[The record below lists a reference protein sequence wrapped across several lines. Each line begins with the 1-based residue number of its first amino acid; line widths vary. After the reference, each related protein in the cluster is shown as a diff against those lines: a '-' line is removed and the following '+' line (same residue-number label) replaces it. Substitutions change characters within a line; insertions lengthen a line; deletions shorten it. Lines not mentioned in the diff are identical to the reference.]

1 MIGRRPA
8 PSGGRRRPGCS
19 STQPAA
25 RAHVGGPQQQVRAL
39 GGAGRGPRAPSVR
52 PEGTLASA
60 ARRLSTLRL
69 PWFFLPPTLS
79 ATIRNRNPHPGCGP
93 GARGSAA
100 ACPWGAGVRLGAS
113 ARPRVGSAGG
123 TVVRSGREA
132 GQKAAGGA
140 PLRLGGG
147 HPRTPRFTVPS
158 YSFIRGLRAGAFPG
172 PFPRQLFSPRVSRV
186 ARALVPGGREGVTCV
201 CLGASLHP
209 WEG

>member
-8 PSGGRRRPGCS
+8 PSGGRRRPGCA

-69 PWFFLPPTLS
+69 PWFFLPPTPQ
-79 ATIRNRNPHPGCGP
+79 RHHPQPEPASGLR
-93 GARGSAA
+93 ARGAGLCGCVS
-100 ACPWGAGVRLGAS
+100 PGPGVRLGAS

-140 PLRLGGG
+140 PLRLGGE

-201 CLGASLHP
+201 CLGAS
-209 WEG
+209 